1 MASDKLFFLGGG
13 VDEKRQDMITF
24 EKNSLRPAYGMV
36 VQKGLL
42 KIENGERCMIS
53 SFIIDDIIRGGGK
66 TLSFILVLL
75 FAPILSLSAVDGKS
89 VGGIISVSSSNTI
102 VLDAPERMQIVVE
115 TDALA
120 LFSSYKTGLTIV
132 IR

>member
-1 MASDKLFFLGGG
+1 
-13 VDEKRQDMITF
+13 MI
-24 EKNSLRPAYGMV
+24 A
-36 VQKGLL
+36 
-42 KIENGERCMIS
+42 

-75 FAPILSLSAVDGKS
+75 FAPILSLSAADGKS
-89 VGGIISVSSSNTI
+89 AGGIISVSSSNTI

-115 TDALA
+115 TDALS
-120 LFSSYKTGLTIV
+120 LFSSYKIGLTIV